1 MNLVNQLQESLQ
13 SHNLITILLRPV
25 PTRSI
30 SSRSMAK
37 VGRLESEILNM
48 FNTGSRPTIPK
59 SVVESADSGIELAD
73 STVELADSTTD
84 SAANPLKSGLWVRAL
99 TCKLSY

>member
-13 SHNLITILLRPV
+13 SHYLITILLRPV

-30 SSRSMAK
+30 SSRSTAK
-37 VGRLESEILNM
+37 VGQLESEILNM
-48 FNTGSRPTIPK
+48 FNTGSRPTITK
-59 SVVESADSGIELAD
+59 SMVESADSGIESAN
-73 STVELADSTTD
+73 SNAA
-84 SAANPLKSGLWVRAL
+84 SAANPLKSGLWLLAL